1 MDSWYRRELVPVIAV
16 VVCLAVGRFGRRQEG
31 FETHARDLAVLLFG
45 FLSIY
50 AWRDKLGLSPGRTG
64 TYVMSWAAFVVGF
77 RILLLKVKNLGD

>member
-1 MDSWYRRELVPVIAV
+1 MDPWYRRELVPVIAV
-16 VVCLAVGRFGRRQEG
+16 VVCLSVGRFGRRQEG

-50 AWRDKLGLSPGRTG
+50 AWRDTLGLGRTG

-77 RILLLKVKNLGD
+77 RILRSKVKNLGD